1 MRFGFPFIFA
11 VRGATKDQILD
22 AFAERVGNSREAEFE
37 TALAQITR
45 IFRFR
50 LEDRVSP

>member
-1 MRFGFPFIFA
+1 
-11 VRGATKDQILD
+11 VKGATKDQILK
-22 AFAERVGNSREAEFE
+22 AFEERIANSPDVEFE
-37 TALAQITR
+37 TALTQITR